1 MKNVIINTIVQYVFT
16 EDQLRGK
23 WRHTKKERPFEELT
37 DQELMGMAKKILEA
51 SSHSELE
58 EYTLGSAWRTP
69 ADAAG
74 KMISE
79 DDSDSSMHI
88 ELIDTDVKSN
98 QPKEIVIDRL
108 RRLACVDCD
117 FHFSIEDLD
126 FDVSSLNCPSCGG
139 KVKPYTRT
147 NNL

>member
-1 MKNVIINTIVQYVFT
+1 MKNVIINKLVKFVFT

-23 WRHTKKERPFEELT
+23 WRNAKKKRPFEELA
-37 DQELMGMAKKILEA
+37 DQELMELAKKILAA

-69 ADAAG
+69 ADVEG
-74 KMISE
+74 KTINE
-79 DDSDSSMHI
+79 DDSDPTMHI

-98 QPKEIVIDRL
+98 QPKELVIDRL
-108 RRLACVDCD
+108 LKLTCVDCG

-126 FDVSSLNCPSCGG
+126 CDVTTLKCPSCGG
-139 KVKPYTRT
+139 KVKLRKE
-147 NNL
+147 